1 MKKEVLCFHTHRNE
15 FVLDSLFSSSPW
27 GNLNLKRAAKCDYV
41 IFTLNKHS
49 VLYREDIG
57 PDPVISEI
65 CCNVKYP
72 FYETN
77 LDNDEAFLIGKI
89 SSIQE
94 FKPDFKT
101 HSSSRTTDNFYV
113 INFSEAAHISIPD
126 LYKFRKNPVSYF
138 EEDVILNHLSISSFN
153 DLDWHKNKFLNCY
166 EDLEDF
172 KKENQKILDSNPTK
186 IVPEP
191 SFIDAWYEGSQE
203 ELKDFIHNETLLVLK
218 VAEVGYPYR
227 LEAKFDDNLKLIELF
242 DDYIGP
248 TSDDLE
254 VSDEAFE
261 SHMSELNFTT
271 SDIKLYPDSRSDDS
285 SDVKGLTFEEAKLGL
300 SKQFNIPANKIEI
313 ILRG

>member
-49 VLYREDIG
+49 VLYREDIA
-57 PDPVISEI
+57 PDPVINEI
-65 CCNVKYP
+65 CTNVKHP

-94 FKPDFKT
+94 FKPDFK
-101 HSSSRTTDNFYV
+101 SYSVSGLSDNLYV

-138 EEDVILNHLSISSFN
+138 EEDEILNHLSISSFN

-172 KKENQKILDSNPTK
+172 NKKKQKILDSNTPEK
-186 IVPEP
+186 VPGP
-191 SFIDAWYEGSQE
+191 DFISTMYEAYE
-203 ELKDFIHNETLLVLK
+203 LELKDFIHNETLLVLK

-227 LEAKFDDNLKLIELF
+227 LEAKFDDNLKLIEFF
-242 DDYIGP
+242 DTYIGP

-261 SHMSELNFTT
+261 SHMSELNLTT
-271 SDIKLYPDSRSDDS
+271 SDIKLYPDSRSNDS
-285 SDVKGLTFEEAKLGL
+285 PDVKGLTFEEAKLGL

>member
-1 MKKEVLCFHTHRNE
+1 MKKEVLCFHTHRNK
-15 FVLDSLFSSSPW
+15 FVLDALFSSSPW

-49 VLYREDIG
+49 VLYREDIA
-57 PDPVISEI
+57 PDPVINEI
-65 CCNVKYP
+65 CTNLKHP

-94 FKPDFKT
+94 FKPDFK
-101 HSSSRTTDNFYV
+101 SYSVSGLSDNLYV

-138 EEDVILNHLSISSFN
+138 EEDEILNHLSISSFN

-172 KKENQKILDSNPTK
+172 NKKKQKILDSNTPT
-186 IVPEP
+186 VPEP
-191 SFIDAWYEGSQE
+191 GFMSIMYEASQE
-203 ELKDFIHNETLLVLK
+203 ELKDFIHNETLLLLK
-218 VAEVGYPYR
+218 IVEVGYPYR

-261 SHMSELNFTT
+261 SHMSELNLTT

-285 SDVKGLTFEEAKLGL
+285 PDVKGLTFEEAKLGL

>member
-15 FVLDSLFSSSPW
+15 FVLDALFSSSPW

-49 VLYREDIG
+49 VLYREDIA
-57 PDPVISEI
+57 PDPVINEI
-65 CCNVKYP
+65 CTNVKHP

-94 FKPDFKT
+94 FKPDFK
-101 HSSSRTTDNFYV
+101 SYSVSGLSDSLYV
-113 INFSEAAHISIPD
+113 VNFSEAAHISIPD

-138 EEDVILNHLSISSFN
+138 EEDEILNHLSISSFN

-172 KKENQKILDSNPTK
+172 NKKKQKILDSNTPEK
-186 IVPEP
+186 VPGP
-191 SFIDAWYEGSQE
+191 DFISTMYEAYE
-203 ELKDFIHNETLLVLK
+203 LELKDFIHNETLLLLK
-218 VAEVGYPYR
+218 IVEVGYPYR

-261 SHMSELNFTT
+261 SHMSELNLTT

>member
-15 FVLDSLFSSSPW
+15 FVLDALFSSSPW

-49 VLYREDIG
+49 VLYREDIA
-57 PDPVISEI
+57 PDPVINEI
-65 CCNVKYP
+65 CTNVKHP

-94 FKPDFKT
+94 FKPNFK
-101 HSSSRTTDNFYV
+101 SYSVSGLSDNLYV

-138 EEDVILNHLSISSFN
+138 EEDEILNHLSISSFN

-172 KKENQKILDSNPTK
+172 NKKKQKILDSNTAEK
-186 IVPEP
+186 VPGP
-191 SFIDAWYEGSQE
+191 DFISTMYEVYE
-203 ELKDFIHNETLLVLK
+203 LELKDFIHNETLLVLK
-218 VAEVGYPYR
+218 IAEVGYPYR

-248 TSDDLE
+248 TTDDLE

-261 SHMSELNFTT
+261 SHMSELNLTT